1 MLVINQ
7 TDFDITTQGNF
18 MQTHTCKWIKRSV
31 HHLCLSLLL
40 GTLFSCQSS
49 VIATTTTWHV
59 DADNGSDQANGL
71 TQANAFA
78 SIQHG
83 INQAQPGDTV
93 LIYPGVYFE
102 HLQITHAGQVDN
114 PIRIMTD
121 QVAKDRVIVTGAVE
135 AIRNKTQTWE
145 LVDQAKLL
153 YRTPLNYKPVR
164 VLADH
169 VDLLPYQSLSDL
181 NAFWFLASDYP
192 GHDHGYA
199 WVAAENMLYVRLR
212 ADMKYNTSTDPNQL
226 TMAVAPPTGGGTFG
240 SEPNGSDNFNI
251 SLPFIGSANIII
263 DGITF
268 ETPGIA
274 GVYTQASDLT
284 IRNCWFYGCRSA
296 VAGAR
301 DDYVPGN
308 RAHRVILE
316 QSYYTQ
322 FPTYSDIQDVIA
334 EHAQTQQAKSDSYQ
348 KIMHWQRK
356 GNYPNNDGV
365 GRTYAYENGLVMNM
379 GQGWILQNNHIYES
393 FEGISAS
400 ANHHSQDTIII
411 NNHFERICDNAVE
424 TENHAQNITIAN
436 NLLIDAY
443 EPFSWQPLGGSPLP
457 GSIYIYDNVIYQ
469 TPEDQALW
477 TTAGNWPGVL
487 KIGTKNQYWE
497 AIYGVGN
504 EQTIPINNG
513 LWMVHN
519 TIIKPRG
526 RVLTYLN
533 KSEWP
538 LDHVYFLNNV
548 IATWRQAAS
557 SELGNIFFDYN
568 MVWPTLPVNESVDP
582 ALENVAGP
590 NGQWI
595 PQIHI
600 PSNWQNP
607 LEGMTNIPD
616 GITSQTHPQI
626 SLPLP
631 LQIQFRQQ
639 IGSILPM
646 TAGPQPRHLP

>member
-1 MLVINQ
+1 MP
-7 TDFDITTQGNF
+7 
-18 MQTHTCKWIKRSV
+18 THASTWIKRAV
-31 HHLCLSLLL
+31 RQLFCSLLFASL
-40 GTLFSCQSS
+40 LSCQTS
-49 VIATTTTWHV
+49 VNATAATWHV
-59 DADNGSDQANGL
+59 DVASGSNQANGL
-71 TQANAFA
+71 SQANAFA
-78 SIQHG
+78 SIQHA

-93 LIYPGVYFE
+93 LIHPGVYFE
-102 HLQITHAGQVDN
+102 HLQITQVGQANN
-114 PIRIMTD
+114 PIRIMAD
-121 QVAKDRVIVTGAVE
+121 QVAKDRVIVTGAHQ
-135 AIRNKTQTWE
+135 ALRDQTQTWE
-145 LVDQAKLL
+145 LVDQSKLL

-169 VDLLPYQSLSDL
+169 VDLLVYQSLADL
-181 NAFWFLASDYP
+181 NAFWFLTSDYP
-192 GHDHGYA
+192 GHPHGFA

-212 ADMKYNTSTDPNQL
+212 ADMKYNTSTDPNAL

-240 SEPNGSDNFNI
+240 SQPNGPDNFNM
-251 SLPFIGSANIII
+251 SLGFIGSANIII

-274 GVYTQASDLT
+274 GIYTQASDLT

-296 VAGAR
+296 VAGIR
-301 DDYVPGN
+301 DDHAPEN

-348 KIMHWQRK
+348 KLMHWQRK

-365 GRTYAYENGLVMNM
+365 GRTYAYEPGLVMNM
-379 GQGWILQNNHIYES
+379 GQGWILQNNHIFES

-400 ANHHSQDTIII
+400 AHHHSQDTLII
-411 NNHFERICDNAVE
+411 NNFFERICDNAVE

-436 NLLIDAY
+436 NLLIDVY
-443 EPFSWQPLGGSPLP
+443 EPFSWQPLGGTILP

-469 TPEDQALW
+469 TQTDQDLW
-477 TTAGNWPGVL
+477 TTAGNWPSVL

-497 AIYGVGN
+497 AIYGQGN
-504 EQTIPINNG
+504 EQTISIANG

-533 KSEWP
+533 KSQWP
-538 LDHVYFLNNV
+538 LTNIYFLNNIV
-548 IATWRQAAS
+548 ATWRQAAS
-557 SELGNIFFDYN
+557 SETGNIFFDYN
-568 MVWPTLPVNESVDP
+568 MVWPTLPLNGAVDT

-600 PSNWQNP
+600 PTNWQNP
-607 LEGMTNIPD
+607 LDGMTNIPA
-616 GITSQTHPQI
+616 GITSPTHPQI
-626 SLPLP
+626 TLPLP
-631 LQIQFRQQ
+631 AQIPFRSK
-639 IGSILPM
+639 IGAKFPLSV
-646 TAGPQPRHLP
+646 GPQSRPAP